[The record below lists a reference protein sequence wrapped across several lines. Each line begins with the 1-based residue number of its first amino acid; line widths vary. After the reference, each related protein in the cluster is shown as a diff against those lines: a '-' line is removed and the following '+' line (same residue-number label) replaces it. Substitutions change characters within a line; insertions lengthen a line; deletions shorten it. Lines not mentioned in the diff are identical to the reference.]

1 MDKNAKYIVVVGD
14 VGEAW
19 RVVEGIMIDHA
30 SAWTARVVTPT
41 IGHNG
46 AEELFEKLRPSSY
59 KNSDVVIIGFSVYRR
74 ETFDRV
80 RSVFVPEVK
89 EHRPGVPIILI
100 GYERMTYS
108 KYSAEKKGKAW
119 AVTKA
124 ECQSFVE
131 EMGFVSCY
139 FCDALTMESIRP
151 AVAQG
156 LAARILQQEK
166 LEKKKRCVIL

>member
-1 MDKNAKYIVVVGD
+1 MDKNTKYVVVVGD

-46 AEELFEKLRPSSY
+46 AEEMFEKLRPSSY
-59 KNSDVVIIGFSVYRR
+59 RNSDVIIIGFSVYRR

-89 EHRPGVPIILI
+89 EHRPGVPVILI
-100 GYERMTYS
+100 GYERMTYC
-108 KYSAEKKGKAW
+108 EKETKAR

-131 EMGFVSCY
+131 EMGFLSCH
-139 FCDALTMESIRP
+139 FCEALAMESIRP

-166 LEKKKRCVIL
+166 VEKKKRCVIL